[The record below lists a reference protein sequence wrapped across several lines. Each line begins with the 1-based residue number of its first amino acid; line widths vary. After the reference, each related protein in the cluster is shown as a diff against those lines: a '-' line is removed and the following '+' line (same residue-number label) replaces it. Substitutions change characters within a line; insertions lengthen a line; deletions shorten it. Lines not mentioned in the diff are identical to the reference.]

1 MRFFLTFF
9 MMSMVVVSAMSCK
22 KDFVEPD
29 VENPQV
35 PSSFK
40 VGDLYDDG
48 SHKGVVFEV
57 TEVLSLNL

>member
-1 MRFFLTFF
+1 